1 MERFG
6 VWQMDTL
13 ESRIYLP
20 VIWESRL
27 YLLAILGT
35 LPDYRPGT
43 ILEVLA

>member
-6 VWQMDTL
+6 VWQMDTSASQL
-13 ESRIYLP
+13 YQLAIK
-20 VIWESRL
+20 ESRL